1 MIKAFLKEYR
11 FFYSQYAI
19 LVGIYWLVFYLYRL
33 PMHYFLTAN
42 IISLTTLGLISL
54 WKYYQ
59 FKTKTKNLQEFIYAT
74 DLDSLTLPSDKVYH
88 SLIIKLNEEAS
99 KKLLQQRNQQKNTE
113 SLIKMWSHQM
123 KLPLSAL
130 SLMVQTQSTDVK
142 KYQQQVFRLEKYL
155 NNLLSYLK
163 FKQHHDDFRFQMV
176 SVREIISSIVKESRY
191 LCIAKELSVTIQGN
205 CQLKT
210 DKKWLRFAL
219 MQLIDNAIKYSTKGG
234 NITITLSSK
243 SIIIS
248 DNGIGILSEDLP
260 RLFDEGFTGFNGH
273 EHQKATGLGLYMTKE
288 ILDQLNLDIKV
299 NSLIGEGTQVIISP
313 LTR

>member
-59 FKTKTKNLQEFIYAT
+59 FKTKIKTLQEFIYVT

-123 KLPLSAL
+123 KLPLSAM

-142 KYQQQVFRLEKYL
+142 EYQQQVFRLEKYL

-163 FKQHHDDFRFQMV
+163 FKQHHDDFRFRIV

-243 SIIIS
+243 SIIIL

>member
-59 FKTKTKNLQEFIYAT
+59 FKTKTKNLQEFIYVT

>member
-59 FKTKTKNLQEFIYAT
+59 FKTKIKNLQEFIYVT

-142 KYQQQVFRLEKYL
+142 EYQQQVFRLEKYL

-163 FKQHHDDFRFQMV
+163 FKQHHDDFRFQIV

-205 CQLKT
+205 YQLKT

-234 NITITLSSK
+234 NITITLNSK

-248 DNGIGILSEDLP
+248 DNGIGILNEDLP
-260 RLFDEGFTGFNGH
+260 CLFDEGFTGFNGH

>member
-59 FKTKTKNLQEFIYAT
+59 FKTKIKTLQEFIYVT

-142 KYQQQVFRLEKYL
+142 EYQQQVFRLEKYL

-163 FKQHHDDFRFQMV
+163 FKQHHDDFRFQIV

-234 NITITLSSK
+234 NITITLSGK

-299 NSLIGEGTQVIISP
+299 NSLIEEGTQVIISL

>member
-59 FKTKTKNLQEFIYAT
+59 FKTKIKNLQEFIYVT

-142 KYQQQVFRLEKYL
+142 EYQQQVFRLEKYL

-163 FKQHHDDFRFQMV
+163 FKQHHDDFRFQIV

-234 NITITLSSK
+234 NITITLNSK

-260 RLFDEGFTGFNGH
+260 CLFDEGFTGFNGH

>member
-59 FKTKTKNLQEFIYAT
+59 FKTKIKTLQEFIYVT

-142 KYQQQVFRLEKYL
+142 EYQQQVFRLEKYL

-163 FKQHHDDFRFQMV
+163 FKQHHDDFRFQIV

-205 CQLKT
+205 YQLKT

-243 SIIIS
+243 SIVIS

>member
-59 FKTKTKNLQEFIYAT
+59 FKTKIKNLQEFIYVT

-142 KYQQQVFRLEKYL
+142 EYQQQVFRLEKYL

-163 FKQHHDDFRFQMV
+163 FKQHHDDFRFQIV

-205 CQLKT
+205 YQLKT

-234 NITITLSSK
+234 NITITLNSK

-260 RLFDEGFTGFNGH
+260 CLFDEGFTGFNGH

>member
-59 FKTKTKNLQEFIYAT
+59 FKTKTKNLQEFIYVT

-234 NITITLSSK
+234 NISITLSSK

>member
-59 FKTKTKNLQEFIYAT
+59 FKTKIKTLQEFIYVT

>member
-59 FKTKTKNLQEFIYAT
+59 FKTKTKNLQEFIYVT

-260 RLFDEGFTGFNGH
+260 HLFDEGFTGFNGH

>member
-1 MIKAFLKEYR
+1 M
-11 FFYSQYAI
+11 
-19 LVGIYWLVFYLYRL
+19 
-33 PMHYFLTAN
+33 
-42 IISLTTLGLISL
+42 
-54 WKYYQ
+54 
-59 FKTKTKNLQEFIYAT
+59 
-74 DLDSLTLPSDKVYH
+74 
-88 SLIIKLNEEAS
+88 
-99 KKLLQQRNQQKNTE
+99 
-113 SLIKMWSHQM
+113 
-123 KLPLSAL
+123 
-130 SLMVQTQSTDVK
+130 
-142 KYQQQVFRLEKYL
+142 
-155 NNLLSYLK
+155 
-163 FKQHHDDFRFQMV
+163 

-191 LCIAKELSVTIQGN
+191 LCIAKELSVTIQGT

-234 NITITLSSK
+234 NITITLNDK

-248 DNGIGILSEDLP
+248 DNGIGILNEDLP

-299 NSLIGEGTQVIISP
+299 SSLIGEGTQVIISP

>member
-11 FFYSQYAI
+11 FFYSQYAM

-59 FKTKTKNLQEFIYAT
+59 FKTKIKTLQEFIYVT

-142 KYQQQVFRLEKYL
+142 EYQQQVFRLEKYL

-163 FKQHHDDFRFQMV
+163 FKQHHDDFRFQIV

-234 NITITLSSK
+234 NITITLNRK

>member
-59 FKTKTKNLQEFIYAT
+59 FKTKIKTLQEFIYVT

-142 KYQQQVFRLEKYL
+142 EYQQQVFRLEKYL

-163 FKQHHDDFRFQMV
+163 FKQHHDDFRFQIV

-234 NITITLSSK
+234 NITITLNRK

-248 DNGIGILSEDLP
+248 DNGIGILIEDLP

>member
-59 FKTKTKNLQEFIYAT
+59 FKTKIKTLQEFIYVT

-142 KYQQQVFRLEKYL
+142 EYQQQVFRLEKYL

-163 FKQHHDDFRFQMV
+163 FKQHHDDFRFQIV

-288 ILDQLNLDIKV
+288 ILDQLNLGIKV